1 MKTYKFLVVVAVFGC
16 YVFGSAGA
24 SAQQICPVG
33 GGACV
38 SNPTPASSY
47 SNARAVDV
55 TRAPVAPVI
64 VVDPTPAPG
73 SYCGWAVVNQGSS
86 FYSGGPEPYADGVPC
101 QGHPVASLP
110 NGSTTLDCPAGYRAI
125 ETGASVS
132 GDQWFSCIKL

>member
-1 MKTYKFLVVVAVFGC
+1 MKTYKFLAVVAVFGC
-16 YVFGSAGA
+16 YVFGGVGA
-24 SAQQICPVG
+24 SAQQICPTG

-110 NGSTTLDCPAGYRAI
+110 HVVPLLIARPATELSKPEQVSVAI
-125 ETGASVS
+125 S
-132 GDQWFSCIKL
+132 GFPA